1 MPKKEAVPVVPM
13 RVLKIG
19 STPSLSGRSE
29 LTYHLGCNAEGDIH
43 FRVVGNTGSG
53 RYNSDWV
60 ALSVVEQLL
69 SEHPTGKPM
78 TSGVLRGVFRHKST
92 NSPPFYFAVLKAE
105 YLVLPGP
112 EPDSGYIVGDFEGFE
127 QAMSALIVSDTN
139 LDAAVA
145 PSQEVPKRKR
155 GKGSA

>member
-19 STPSLSGRSE
+19 STPSLSSRSE

-53 RYNSDWV
+53 QYNSDWV
-60 ALSVVEQLL
+60 PLSVVEQLC
-69 SEHPTGKPM
+69 SEHPDGKPM

-105 YLVLPGP
+105 SLVLPGP
-112 EPDSGYIVGDFEGFE
+112 EPDSGYIVGDIDAFK
-127 QAMSALIVSDTN
+127 QAMSELIASDTN
-139 LDAAVA
+139 VDVAVA
-145 PSQEVPKRKR
+145 PSPEVPKRKR